1 MLNDGFN
8 DDWHK
13 LVEDAS
19 KLVYG
24 TYKLSYLSTIF
35 LIINFQTMH
44 GWTNESVDELLE
56 FLHELLPPKSA
67 LPTKWR
73 ECKVKIT
80 KIGLW

>member
-8 DDWHK
+8 DGWHK

-24 TYKLSYLSTIF
+24 TYKLSYLLTIL
-35 LIINFQTMH
+35 LILNFQTMH

-56 FLHELLPPKSA
+56 SPH
-67 LPTKWR
+67 
-73 ECKVKIT
+73 
-80 KIGLW
+80 